1 MSANNLPKNIMN
13 DFQKIPTILPTSY
26 LKSSLSELYKSGL
39 PRGLETG
46 VDALDNVFRI
56 DRGRLVTV
64 TGVPNCGK
72 SEFVDFLATVYNKR
86 YGMKTLYFS
95 PENQP
100 VSLHLSK
107 LISKFT
113 NKPFERESIADG
125 EVEAIMNHICDHFFF
140 FNYEKTTTL
149 QQILDGATELIRTK
163 GIDVI
168 VIDAYNKIESEKQA
182 GEIETEFISKILD
195 TLCRFAIR
203 HNIILFLVA
212 HPRKMEWSDK
222 NGSPKCPN
230 AYDINGS
237 ANFFNKSD
245 YVLAVHRERGGS
257 DEVMVKVDKVKF
269 KNYGEAGIC
278 NLHYDYKSGNY
289 YGEKHTD
296 GFFHD
301 DFEVEYTPIEFVVP
315 KRPAKRESLDVE
327 VSLYSGAT
335 DNVGTT
341 VNLKEFLLSDAYKGI
356 AETIRRGETAEER
369 HRIKDEQKGRIP
381 AVTVSGLFS
390 QRGSKNLISASGLI
404 SVDIDL
410 KGNEAIMSSVPNI
423 LRKLSYV
430 AYFGKSISGDGY
442 FAVIPIENPNHF
454 KEHFFALEQEMKSY
468 GITIDKSCKDI
479 GRLRFASYDA
489 DCYYNPYATIYYW
502 EVDTTQPPKA
512 SKPIYTAT
520 STMSD
525 AERVEQ
531 QINLLKQE
539 GRSIP
544 DDYDTWFKVGMSL
557 SSTFGEAGRR
567 YFHELS
573 STSPKYDKYECDRQ
587 YDEIRSHYADDNSI
601 SLGTLLHVIK
611 DAKNTNVN
619 Y

>member
-1 MSANNLPKNIMN
+1 MIYNNYKKNNMN
-13 DFQKIPTILPTSY
+13 DFQKIPSILPASY
-26 LKSSLSELYKSGL
+26 LKSSLSELYNSGL
-39 PRGLETG
+39 PRGLETSI
-46 VDALDNVFRI
+46 DALDNVFRL

-107 LISKFT
+107 LVSKFT
-113 NKPFERESIADG
+113 NKPFEKENMADG
-125 EVEAIMNHICDHFFF
+125 EVEAIMNHICDNFFF

-149 QQILDGATELIRTK
+149 RQILDGATELIRTK
-163 GIDVI
+163 GIDSL

-195 TLCRFAIR
+195 ELCRFAIKN
-203 HNIILFLVA
+203 NIILFLVA
-212 HPRKMEWSDK
+212 HPRKMEWNDR

-245 YVLAVHRERGGS
+245 YVLAVHRERGDS
-257 DEVMVKVDKVKF
+257 NEVTIKVDKVKF
-269 KNYGEAGIC
+269 KNYGESGVC
-278 NLHYDYKSGNY
+278 KLRYDYKSGNY
-289 YGEKHTD
+289 YGEMYD
-296 GFFHD
+296 DDFYHD
-301 DFEVEYTPIEFVVP
+301 DSEMEYTPIEFTLP
-315 KRPAKRESLDVE
+315 QLSAKREPLDVE

-335 DNVGTT
+335 DNTGTT
-341 VNLKEFLLSDAYKGI
+341 VNLKEFLLSDAYKGVV
-356 AETIRRGETAEER
+356 ETIRSGKTPEER

-390 QRGSKNLISASGLI
+390 QRGSKNIVSPSGLI

-410 KGNEAIMSSVPNI
+410 KDNKDIMSCVPDI
-423 LRKLSYV
+423 LRKLDYV

-454 KEHFFALEQEMKSY
+454 KEHYCALEQEMKSY
-468 GITIDKSCKDI
+468 GITLDKSCKDI

-489 DCYYNPYATIYYW
+489 DGYYNPDATTYYW
-502 EVDTTQPPKA
+502 EVDTTQPPKV
-512 SKPIYTAT
+512 SKPKYTAT

-525 AERVEQ
+525 AEKVEQ
-531 QINLLKQE
+531 QISMLKQE
-539 GRSIP
+539 GLSIP

-557 SSTFGEAGRR
+557 SSTFGEDGRR

-573 STSPKYDKYECDRQ
+573 STSPKYDRHECNRQ
-587 YDEIRSHYADDNSI
+587 YDEIVSHYESDNQYT
-601 SLGTLLHVIK
+601 LGTLYHIIK
-611 DAKNTNVN
+611 EARDGSSMA
-619 Y
+619 

>member
-1 MSANNLPKNIMN
+1 MDN
-13 DFQKIPTILPTSY
+13 FQKIPTILPASY
-26 LKSSLSELYKSGL
+26 LKSSLSELYNSGL
-39 PRGLETG
+39 PRGLETSI
-46 VDALDNVFRI
+46 DALDNVFRL

-113 NKPFERESIADG
+113 NKPFEKENMADG
-125 EVEAIMNHICDHFFF
+125 EVETIMNHICDNFFF

-149 QQILDGATELIRTK
+149 RQILDGASELIRTK
-163 GIDVI
+163 GIDI
-168 VIDAYNKIESEKQA
+168 LVIDAYNKIESEKQA

-195 TLCRFAIR
+195 ELCRFAIR
-203 HNIILFLVA
+203 NNIILFLVA
-212 HPRKMEWSDK
+212 HPRKMEWNDR

-245 YVLAVHRERGGS
+245 YVLAVHRERGGNN
-257 DEVMVKVDKVKF
+257 EVTIKVDKVKF
-269 KNYGEAGIC
+269 KNYGESGIC
-278 NLHYDYKSGNY
+278 KLCYDYKSGNY
-289 YGEKHTD
+289 YGNKHTD
-296 GFFHD
+296 GFFSD
-301 DFEVEYTPIEFVVP
+301 ECETVFTPIEFTLP
-315 KRPAKRESLDVE
+315 KQSSKREPLDVE
-327 VSLYSGAT
+327 VSLYCGAT
-335 DNVGTT
+335 DNIGTT
-341 VNLKEFLLSDAYKGI
+341 VNLKDFLLSDAYKGI
-356 AETIRRGETAEER
+356 AETIRSGETAEER

-390 QRGSKNLISASGLI
+390 QRGSKNIVSPSGLI

-410 KGNEAIMSSVPNI
+410 KDNTDIISRVPDI
-423 LRKLSYV
+423 LRKLDYV

-489 DCYYNPYATIYYW
+489 DGYYNPEATTYYW
-502 EVDTTQPPKA
+502 EVDTTQPPKV
-512 SKPIYTAT
+512 SKPTYAVS
-520 STMSD
+520 STMTD

-531 QINLLKQE
+531 QISLLKQE
-539 GRSIP
+539 ERSIP

-557 SSTFGEAGRR
+557 SSTFGEDGRR

-573 STSPKYDKYECDRQ
+573 STSPKYDRYECDRQ
-587 YDEIRSHYADDNSI
+587 YDEIRSHYGEDNAI
-601 SLGTLLHVIK
+601 SLGTLFHIIK
-611 DAKNTNVN
+611 DAKSANVN